1 MFGSNHFLI
10 QSRTWLSSKTSCKC
24 FLLEMEME
32 MEMECVSA
40 YGQSERGE
48 VERKLILASKNS
60 IILFAAY
67 GTYFNSIS
75 STSDSILSL
84 AKAGL
89 SAATASS
96 SALTAA
102 NILLVN

>member
-24 FLLEMEME
+24 FLLE

-96 SALTAA
+96 SAFTAA
-102 NILLVN
+102 SILLVN